1 MADPLSI
8 TSGVVGILSLGI
20 QVTQGLTT
28 YYGLWKSHE
37 DTLIHHDIRLD
48 QLEKSLGILQTSI
61 SKLDHKDSLA
71 TQNVASTIVACEN
84 GMKKLKSS
92 LDQCRLS
99 PAQPGLHHRVRDT
112 SRKALFPF
120 KKATLDSL
128 RSTVTE
134 LQSNVDNAL
143 QILGIDVLSNHGLA
157 ISTVVLASSRIDKGV
172 HDTRS
177 DLQGLGQSL
186 DTWFENVNTNIKT
199 TTEAAIVTILDQ
211 LGQQLIDLKTDQHQ
225 AYLRQ
230 SAMNPTLQRQS
241 SSSLAAP
248 ATRNRFVGL

>member
-143 QILGIDVLSNHGLA
+143 QILGMYVDVRNNCDKLPRLMSLIVMFLVITGWPYLQLFWLLHGLIKVSMTPEA
-157 ISTVVLASSRIDKGV
+157 IYKALVKALIP
-172 HDTRS
+172 
-177 DLQGLGQSL
+177 GLR
-186 DTWFENVNTNIKT
+186 T
-199 TTEAAIVTILDQ
+199 
-211 LGQQLIDLKTDQHQ
+211 
-225 AYLRQ
+225 
-230 SAMNPTLQRQS
+230 
-241 SSSLAAP
+241 
-248 ATRNRFVGL
+248 